1 MKNNIASSS
10 KRFLAFL
17 IDFII
22 NSSVIFVAFF
32 YGEEVGGANGILVSI
47 GFIISLISVKISFWY
62 ESTTL
67 GKSFFNLVVV
77 DAHSGDKIGFK
88 KMFLRQTFGALA
100 SVVILNLGFIWILID
115 RNRQGWHDKIF
126 NDYVISEIKASKK
139 DDRDNDDYIHGY

>member
-1 MKNNIASSS
+1 MGCWFQCYN
-10 KRFLAFL
+10 
-17 IDFII
+17 
-22 NSSVIFVAFF
+22 
-32 YGEEVGGANGILVSI
+32 ANGILVSI